1 MLDILHVVV
10 GASGTPGPWFYSLV
24 NGKFHA
30 RPHCKKARGLGPPG
44 LVREIRG
51 PRLHLL
57 MIAIDLG
64 LRVVDI
70 SIPLTIM
77 IMLTML
83 RTIPFRLLVSSCRAG
98 EEAAQPTGER
108 PHSPALRANSPP
120 PPAPGLV
127 LYE

>member
-1 MLDILHVVV
+1 MFDILHVVV

-30 RPHCKKARGLGPPG
+30 RPRGKRAWG
-44 LVREIRG
+44 
-51 PRLHLL
+51 LHLL

-70 SIPLTIM
+70 SIPMTIM

-108 PHSPALRANSPP
+108 PHSPAPPGQFPP
-120 PPAPGLV
+120 PPHRA
-127 LYE
+127 